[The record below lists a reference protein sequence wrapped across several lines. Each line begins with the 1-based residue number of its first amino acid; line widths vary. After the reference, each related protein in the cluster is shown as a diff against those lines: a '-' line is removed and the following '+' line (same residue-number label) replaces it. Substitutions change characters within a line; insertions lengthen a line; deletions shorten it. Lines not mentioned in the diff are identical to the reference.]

1 VVDIRA
7 ASASTAEGET
17 VPLEFIGRG
26 LTLRQQAVPLQFRI
40 TRASP
45 TLTVGK
51 PVTVIVRSSRRLSG
65 IVLPSDSV
73 VRAANGETIVF
84 EHASAE
90 RFVPRPVR
98 YRPLDGERVLVLAG
112 IDPGT
117 RVVTEGAGTLSQIR

>member
-1 VVDIRA
+1 M
-7 ASASTAEGET
+7 
-17 VPLEFIGRG
+17 PLALVGRG

-40 TRASP
+40 TTTAP

-51 PVTVIVRSSRRLSG
+51 PVTVIVQGSRSLSG
-65 IVLPSDSV
+65 VVVPSGSV
-73 VRAANGETIVF
+73 ARAANGETIVF

-112 IDPGT
+112 IDPGI
-117 RVVTEGAGTLSQIR
+117 RVVTDGAGLLSQIR